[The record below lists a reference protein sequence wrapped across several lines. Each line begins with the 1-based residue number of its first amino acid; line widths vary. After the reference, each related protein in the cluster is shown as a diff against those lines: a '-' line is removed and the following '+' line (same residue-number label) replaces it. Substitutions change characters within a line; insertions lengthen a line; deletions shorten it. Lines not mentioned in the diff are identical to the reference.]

1 VSAQLLSVSIGT
13 TTSLHTFEACMVLD
27 VRNLK
32 AYFYTAAGV
41 VRAVDG
47 ISYSV
52 RPGETIALM
61 GESGCGKSVSA
72 LSVM

>member
-32 AYFYTAAGV
+32 AYFYIAAGV
-41 VRAVDG
+41 VRTVDG

-52 RPGETIALM
+52 RPGETI
-61 GESGCGKSVSA
+61 G
-72 LSVM
+72 

>member
-32 AYFYTAAGV
+32 TYFYTAAGV
-41 VRAVDG
+41 VQAVDG
-47 ISYSV
+47 TTYTS
-52 RPGETIALM
+52 PLM
-61 GESGCGKSVSA
+61 RSRCATFGDARSR
-72 LSVM
+72 